1 MTLYKHIAVAI
12 DFSKQSMEAL
22 ERALN
27 LKEQYGAQLT
37 LVAVVD
43 TVSFGSVE
51 AYDVKY
57 ARQLAKDYEVQLQA
71 LKDEHAA
78 KYGELH
84 IRVEEGS
91 PKKVL
96 TSLENVDLIVCGA
109 TGKSKTEQIVLG
121 SISTA
126 IVRYAKSD
134 VFIVRN
140 EQ

>member
-1 MTLYKHIAVAI
+1 MTLYKHIAVAV

-22 ERALN
+22 ERALA
-27 LKEQYGAQLT
+27 LKEQYGAELT

-57 ARQLAKDYEVQLQA
+57 AKQLAKDYETQLLT
-71 LKDEHAA
+71 LKDEHST

-96 TSLENVDLIVCGA
+96 TSLEGVDLIVCGA

-126 IVRYAKSD
+126 IVRYAKCD

>member
-78 KYGELH
+78 KYGEL
-84 IRVEEGS
+84 
-91 PKKVL
+91 
-96 TSLENVDLIVCGA
+96 
-109 TGKSKTEQIVLG
+109 
-121 SISTA
+121 
-126 IVRYAKSD
+126 
-134 VFIVRN
+134 
-140 EQ
+140 